1 VRILPLF
8 AALLI
13 APVAS
18 GEDLAKYSVVKFAYG
33 ATSVDFSADG
43 NADLV
48 VVGRR
53 ENFNA
58 HGFDVAS
65 FYIRSPDS
73 EGSREVW
80 NIVPLEADGKEVH
93 QVTSSGGADCL
104 LHDFRLLKGK
114 QKNEALLVLADRDF
128 GETYVDEEKVTF
140 TFYALKV
147 NDGQQLGSADFYFE
161 KSSSQV
167 AKKKYCDV
175 REAFKSE
182 LGLSFGRSS
191 D

>member
-18 GEDLAKYSVVKFAYG
+18 GEDLSKYSVVKFAYG

-43 NADLV
+43 NDDLV

-65 FYIRSPDS
+65 FYIKSPDS

-80 NIVPLEADGKEVH
+80 NIVPMEADGKEIQ
-93 QVTSSGGADCL
+93 QVTSSGGAECL

-128 GETYVDEEKVTF
+128 GETFVDEEKVTF

-147 NDGQQLGSADFYFE
+147 NDGQHFGADYYFE

-182 LGLSFGRSS
+182 LGLPFGRSS